1 MAIDYGSLYDAAA
14 SYYGG
19 SGYGS
24 LSSYFGQSGGTGS
37 PGKTGGAG
45 YSNDLSSGQ
54 SVGGDKQQSS
64 AQSGSGWIS
73 AAASSDT
80 TDKSN
85 FSTPFTQG
93 FGGITNNQIISSPGA
108 TNNASTQPIT
118 APPVGINAPGGLLGG
133 LSVEALL
140 VYLAIAVIAVKLV
153 R

>member
-1 MAIDYGSLYDAAA
+1 VAVDSGTYAAYYSSLPNYSSGSR
-14 SYYGG
+14 
-19 SGYGS
+19 
-24 LSSYFGQSGGTGS
+24 GTGS
-37 PGKTGGAG
+37 PRKSGAAG

-93 FGGITNNQIISSPGA
+93 FGGITNNQIIQSPGA

-118 APPVGINAPGGLLGG
+118 APPIPGLSAPGGLLGSG
-133 LSVEALL
+133 LTLESLL
-140 VYLAIAVIAVKLV
+140 LYLGLAVIAVKLV
-153 R
+153 K

>member
-1 MAIDYGSLYDAAA
+1 MAIDYSALGQAAA

-19 SGYGS
+19 SYGS

-37 PGKTGGAG
+37 PGKSGGTGFNDDTSTGGT
-45 YSNDLSSGQ
+45 
-54 SVGGDKQQSS
+54 GGDKQQSS
-64 AQSGSGWIS
+64 ASSGSGWIS
-73 AAASSDT
+73 AAASSDS

-93 FGGITNNQIISSPGA
+93 FGGITNNQIIQSPGA

-118 APPVGINAPGGLLGG
+118 APPVASIAAPGGLAGG
-133 LSVEALL
+133 LNLETVL
-140 VYLAIAVIAVKLV
+140 VIAAIAVIAVRLL